1 MPCSK
6 QETKKCIVT
15 GSVPLE
21 IAWSSKKGP
30 FRFKADVIVLQ
41 FTGLFGEVVFFAYL
55 GCLNESLWLLYI
67 VFDCARS
74 SRMIHNKLDAL
85 ASQELSFLL
94 GPEDEVSAPFLF
106 FPSCHT

>member
-1 MPCSK
+1 MKACGC
-6 QETKKCIVT
+6 CI
-15 GSVPLE
+15 
-21 IAWSSKKGP
+21 
-30 FRFKADVIVLQ
+30 F
-41 FTGLFGEVVFFAYL
+41 
-55 GCLNESLWLLYI
+55 

-106 FPSCHT
+106 FSFVSHLICKMMFSVCVTRDQFEHIMV